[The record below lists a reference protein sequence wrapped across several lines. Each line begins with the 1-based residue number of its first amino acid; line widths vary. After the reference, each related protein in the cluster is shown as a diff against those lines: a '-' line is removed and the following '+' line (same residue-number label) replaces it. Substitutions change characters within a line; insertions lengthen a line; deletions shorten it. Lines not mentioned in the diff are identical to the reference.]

1 MLNLPK
7 IPYKMEKNKSQIV
20 AMRGI
25 NLSNMISDGDMVDSK
40 NISARAYPYITT
52 RKARDLIGEYSSATA
67 MTTFMDKLVYV
78 EGNNLH
84 WGDVCWENSVSVG
97 EKQFAAINSKLVIMP
112 DKIYIDGDT
121 GELGHM
127 GARRHIHAELTENSI
142 VAGEGYSTWFEAYN
156 CYVDVDAGRIIMP
169 RRRHISG
176 DTNILMRWYKLSSD
190 TSTRRLTPQFRE
202 FIPIKGE
209 CNLQIRS
216 ISSSSSEGKGY
227 LEMSESDMAV
237 LAKRC
242 EIGDELFLEARG
254 NKEFKLKI
262 TSFDPEE
269 NKVNCD
275 NISLVENADNIIISR
290 IFVDVT
296 DPILSTIGDG
306 GYMRAKMIKELYGK
320 EFPEISDYIVNLS
333 EDKKTKV
340 IEFSGALSSVSN
352 SWFVCYFDNLGYDG
366 SIKSDIYI
374 GDTIQIKADE
384 NKVVEVTV
392 TEIGDY
398 EHGEYIAYKVE
409 GEGTI
414 SVGDHGHVEIQK
426 QSDISGFKIGDAV
439 TISGSSD
446 NDLTFVIND
455 IKDGVIFAESN
466 IFTTAEGESFTIER
480 RVPDLDYICESDNRI
495 WGCSNSNN
503 TIYASALGDPTNF
516 FDYSG
521 ESTDS
526 FAVAVGSP
534 ERFTACCRY
543 GGGVL
548 FFKEN
553 KIHKILGSYP
563 AEYTL
568 YSYDVEGVQEGC
580 HKSLQIINE
589 LLYYKGIHGVFTYNG
604 TPRLISANFGDVVL
618 WNAVAGN
625 DGDTYYISMDGVR
638 RSYLLAYEIKHGLW
652 VLEDD
657 TRIVDFIKS
666 GSTLRMLAED
676 GKFYLCDARDSKAG
690 IEWYIQFTPFYE
702 TIEGQKSYS
711 RIVFRLEMAQ
721 GSYMIVDVKTDGGA
735 WHEAGK
741 VVGRRDG
748 IIPVNVPIN
757 RCDKFEIRLRGKGK
771 CTIHQMKR
779 EFFVGGDK

>member
-1 MLNLPK
+1 
-7 IPYKMEKNKSQIV
+7 MEKNKSQIV

-25 NLSNMISDGDMVDSK
+25 NLSNMIADGDMVDSK

-84 WGDVCWENSVSVG
+84 WGDVCWENSVSIG

-121 GELGHM
+121 GELGYM
-127 GARRHIHAELTENSI
+127 GVRSHIHAEFTENSI
-142 VAGEGYSTWFEAYN
+142 AAGEGYSTWFEAYN
-156 CYVDVDAGRIIMP
+156 CYVDVDAGRIMMP
-169 RRRHISG
+169 RRKHISN
-176 DTNILMRWYKLSSD
+176 TNILMRWYKLSSD
-190 TSTRRLTPQFRE
+190 TSTQLLTPQFRE
-202 FIPIKGE
+202 IIPITSK
-209 CNLQIRS
+209 CNLHIRS
-216 ISSSSSEGKGY
+216 VSTSVGKGY
-227 LEMSESDMAV
+227 LEMSDSDIAV
-237 LAKRC
+237 LMKRC
-242 EIGDELFLEARG
+242 KIGDELLFGDTRINTSITISSFEG
-254 NKEFKLKI
+254 NRVNSDSIKPVGKPGDI
-262 TSFDPEE
+262 TITE
-269 NKVNCD
+269 
-275 NISLVENADNIIISR
+275 LY
-290 IFVDVT
+290 VDIT
-296 DPILSTIGDG
+296 KSILSTIRA
-306 GYMRAKMIKELYGK
+306 GYYPGLMSAKMIDDEGSSIRGFQVY
-320 EFPEISDYIVNLS
+320 LS
-333 EDKKTKV
+333 ETGETKYTE
-340 IEFSGALSSVSN
+340 ILSTLHVSED
-352 SWFVCYFDNLGYDG
+352 WFVCYFDNLGYDG

-446 NDLTFVIND
+446 NDLTFVIDD

-495 WGCSNSNN
+495 WGCSNADN

-526 FAVAVGSP
+526 YAVAVGSP

-638 RSYLLAYEIKHGLW
+638 RSYLLAYEI
-652 VLEDD
+652 
-657 TRIVDFIKS
+657 
-666 GSTLRMLAED
+666 
-676 GKFYLCDARDSKAG
+676 
-690 IEWYIQFTPFYE
+690 
-702 TIEGQKSYS
+702 
-711 RIVFRLEMAQ
+711 
-721 GSYMIVDVKTDGGA
+721 
-735 WHEAGK
+735 
-741 VVGRRDG
+741 
-748 IIPVNVPIN
+748 
-757 RCDKFEIRLRGKGK
+757 
-771 CTIHQMKR
+771 
-779 EFFVGGDK
+779 